1 LEIEKIQIIKNN
13 ANIFKKI
20 DSKIITNK
28 KELDFIENRLYNDD
42 KILKEK
48 KIIYKLLYRGSENGF
63 SYNSF
68 HNRCDNIKGTL
79 MIVKTSKGLKF
90 GGYTEGAFGP
100 LTSS

>member
-1 LEIEKIQIIKNN
+1 MKNIINVQSQQIKELNDWKNQYSLEIEKIQIIKNN

-48 KIIYKLLYRGSENGF
+48 K
-63 SYNSF
+63 
-68 HNRCDNIKGTL
+68 
-79 MIVKTSKGLKF
+79 
-90 GGYTEGAFGP
+90 
-100 LTSS
+100 